1 MCRTEFEQSPLMGT
15 YQPTFIV
22 HDMDFIESERI
33 LEIIKSELDIQAV
46 IQENQMGS

>member
-22 HDMDFIESERI
+22 HDMDYIEGKQTE
-33 LEIIKSELDIQAV
+33 KSLLGQLGIQTNMF
-46 IQENQMGS
+46 EK